1 MSKHSK
7 QSHPETTTETTDDP
21 AGHPGPTGATGPLG
35 EPGAT
40 GEAPAD
46 VVPPAASQTAAE
58 SADLKPGPGG
68 APDPAAQA
76 KISAQ
81 AGVGTGDLFS
91 ELGALPSIP
100 ALEGIKANARAGYY
114 KSVPA
119 DELARDLSG
128 VNFESDEHSKIR
140 DALVQ
145 RAKGGAFSGK

>member
-7 QSHPETTTETTDDP
+7 QTDPETKTIDEAPP
-21 AGHPGPTGATGPLG
+21 A
-35 EPGAT
+35 

-46 VVPPAASQTAAE
+46 VVPPAASQSAAE

-81 AGVGTGDLFS
+81 AGVSSGDLAS
-91 ELGALPSIP
+91 ELGALPNIA

-114 KSVPA
+114 RGVPA
-119 DELARDLSG
+119 EELARDLSG
-128 VNFESDEHSKIR
+128 LTFESDEHSKIR
-140 DALVQ
+140 DALVE
-145 RAKGGAFSGK
+145 RAKGGAFSGQK